1 MNAMDLDVEAIA
13 ARVKAA
19 PDADALKAIV
29 TELSVLPG
37 SHGAVYSAEQVIDCI
52 DAALHVPELVNSV
65 TRSLG
70 LRDKVKELLGLPKSQ
85 RPAPDLSRSQRPA
98 APDLSATGARRP
110 RIDG

>member
-1 MNAMDLDVEAIA
+1 MNAMDQDVEAIA

-29 TELSVLPG
+29 TELGNLPG

-85 RPAPDLSRSQRPA
+85 RAAAASAPTPDLST
-98 APDLSATGARRP
+98 TGARRP
-110 RIDG
+110 PIGG